1 MDYPVNTRGMLLG
14 FRWGLLLAGIALALV
29 VVASADS
36 VSKNRSGQ
44 EDQAGSYLP
53 ASHDQ
58 PHVPARDF
66 LLRSPVAGGGLA
78 RPAIRGKV
86 TDASGLALSGVEVYA
101 HVIPDGGHAP
111 ATGYLPPPPEVV
123 TATDGAGRFDMALP
137 WRAVAY
143 KVDLGAASP
152 RHVRQLRQD
161 LVVAEDHVLE
171 VNFVLEDGLAIE
183 GILMDQAGS
192 FIQEPIELKATIR
205 PSPATERISQFRVDS
220 TNKRLAE
227 RHRQHYHEARTTS
240 RQDGT
245 FVFRGLP
252 PGEFQI
258 EVAAGPWLVT
268 PLAMAVAGATGVHVR
283 MSYAERLRF
292 HAFDG
297 SRPGANNQVPFELVA
312 TIATS
317 GDLEDRFSVVTMVS
331 GGFIELAWK
340 ATPRDSQGWK
350 CDYELAIQ
358 GYPLVRN
365 SISRPGAGV
374 IPAVE
379 IDVANLQRDLFPVS
393 ITAWHSDGTEIGSD
407 LQLLYAVTESSSHSA
422 VELHKINE
430 FTYAALLPKGDYFVR
445 VSEVSP
451 FAYGTAYRGEI
462 KVGETGG
469 GILDARILR
478 GGQVTVYGEPGPF
491 QGVGASFGC
500 ALTIGSE
507 GFTVFPNV
515 PPGMWQFMQGS
526 RRAEVVVQ
534 ANGKHV
540 VQL

>member
-1 MDYPVNTRGMLLG
+1 
-14 FRWGLLLAGIALALV
+14 
-29 VVASADS
+29 
-36 VSKNRSGQ
+36 
-44 EDQAGSYLP
+44 
-53 ASHDQ
+53 
-58 PHVPARDF
+58 
-66 LLRSPVAGGGLA
+66 
-78 RPAIRGKV
+78 
-86 TDASGLALSGVEVYA
+86 
-101 HVIPDGGHAP
+101 
-111 ATGYLPPPPEVV
+111 
-123 TATDGAGRFDMALP
+123 
-137 WRAVAY
+137 
-143 KVDLGAASP
+143 
-152 RHVRQLRQD
+152 
-161 LVVAEDHVLE
+161 
-171 VNFVLEDGLAIE
+171 
-183 GILMDQAGS
+183 
-192 FIQEPIELKATIR
+192 
-205 PSPATERISQFRVDS
+205 
-220 TNKRLAE
+220 
-227 RHRQHYHEARTTS
+227 
-240 RQDGT
+240 
-245 FVFRGLP
+245 
-252 PGEFQI
+252 
-258 EVAAGPWLVT
+258 
-268 PLAMAVAGATGVHVR
+268 MAVAGATGVHVR

-297 SRPGANNQVPFELVA
+297 SRHGANNQVPFELVA
-312 TIATS
+312 TIFTS

-340 ATPRDSQGWK
+340 ATPRHSQGWK

-358 GYPLVRN
+358 EYPLVRN

-407 LQLLYAVTESSSHSA
+407 LQILYAVTESSSHSA